1 VRAFVTGGHGFVGH
15 FLCAHLAEF
24 GDEVVAPHADDVD
37 VTDVEAVRAALHAA
51 VPDAVYHLAGIA
63 SVAESWRAPG
73 HVFGVNAGGTLA
85 LLDAVRTLPT
95 VPPVLLVSSAEVYG
109 RVAPDAQPIG
119 ETLPT
124 GEDRPLVPVTPYAAS
139 KAAAEL
145 VGIQAFH
152 GWGVPVIRARP
163 FNHIG
168 PGQSPDFAVPAFARR
183 IVEATRTGAT
193 ALAVGNLGA
202 RRDLTDVRDVVRA
215 YRLLLLSGQPG
226 AAYNVCSGRDVPME
240 DVVRRLLVAAGA
252 DLALEVD
259 PDLLRPVDVP
269 VLRGDAGAL
278 HAATGWTP
286 TIPLDRSLADVLD
299 DVRTRV

>member
-1 VRAFVTGGHGFVGH
+1 MRAFVTGGHGFVGRV
-15 FLCAHLAEF
+15 LCAHLAES
-24 GDEVVAPHADDVD
+24 GDEVVAPHADDMD
-37 VTDVEAVRAALHAA
+37 VTDVDAVRAALADAA
-51 VPDAVYHLAGIA
+51 PEAVYHLAGIA

-73 HVFGVNAGGTLA
+73 HVFDVNAGGTLA
-85 LLDAVRTLPT
+85 LLDAVRVLPTLPR
-95 VPPVLLVSSAEVYG
+95 VLLVSSAEVYG
-109 RVAPDAQPIG
+109 RVTPEALPIG
-119 ETLPT
+119 EDT
-124 GEDRPLVPVTPYAAS
+124 PLVPVTPYAAS

-145 VGIQAFH
+145 LGVQAFH

-183 IVEATRTGAT
+183 IIEATRTGAT
-193 ALAVGNLGA
+193 TLAVGNLSA

-215 YRLLLLSGQPG
+215 YRLLLLSGEPG

-240 DVVRRLLVAAGA
+240 DVVRRLLAVADA

-269 VLRGDAGAL
+269 VLRGDAGRL
-278 HAATGWTP
+278 QAATGWEP
-286 TIPLDRSLADVLD
+286 SIPLDRSLADVLD
-299 DVRTRV
+299 DVRTHV